1 MEHIGLQDYSLLMD
15 NERNTHIVVSVGI
28 FEKFEFEDMKK
39 YMSEKNEHIDRAQT
53 KLVKWLGLYW
63 FKKLTKQEWQE
74 FVPKVITEV
83 KGIHTQ
89 EALKDFA
96 IKQQAVYDLQDAP
109 QYKMFLIPDY
119 QPGKSVVVF
128 KIHHSMSD
136 GLGIATLY

>member
-96 IKQQAVYDLQDAP
+96 IKQ
-109 QYKMFLIPDY
+109 
-119 QPGKSVVVF
+119 
-128 KIHHSMSD
+128 
-136 GLGIATLY
+136 